1 MTELS
6 TSGFIDENAVHWA
19 IEPFIPI
26 ETPDLIN
33 HLISRDELAASS
45 AERFRESCESMEN
58 LLYQRTGSYHTQFS
72 QLYAAVD
79 PDFDGKV
86 PDGCAA
92 PDTEANAQTLMQ
104 LCEEI
109 LFAAAYRK
117 VEQDEVERCVGV
129 ASQFGVRLHVDFEL
143 FKHLAVYARGD
154 VVGTKLRRRLRRLY
168 QPESVDIPIYQRMV
182 VLFQLHED
190 VVAGEELRASAL
202 HLRMF
207 KNIPRQDVDMLLP
220 GARVRLSKIDRAKI
234 IVPSL
239 GGFLL
244 SLRKLAQFFLIFA
257 AVTLY
262 STAVLVGL
270 IFVAIGYVVK
280 SVLSYFHTKD
290 KHLLTLTRNLYF
302 QKLDTNAGVA
312 YRMIQQAHRQT
323 SVECLLAFYGI
334 LAHDG
339 PISTRRLRRKSERI
353 LREAAHIEV
362 AFQIDRALERLEE
375 MNLVEQTANG
385 DWRGK
390 EG

>member
-6 TSGFIDENAVHWA
+6 TSGFIGDDALHWA
-19 IEPFIPI
+19 IESFIPI
-26 ETPDLIN
+26 ETPDLID
-33 HLISRDELAASS
+33 HLLGRGELSLNS
-45 AERFRESCESMEN
+45 EQRFRECCDSIEN

-72 QLYAAVD
+72 QLYASID
-79 PDFDGKV
+79 PDFDGKI
-86 PDGCAA
+86 PEGIES
-92 PDTEANAQTLMQ
+92 PDTAANAQTLMQ

-129 ASQFGVRLHVDFEL
+129 ASQFGVRLHVDFGL

-154 VVGTKLRRRLRRLY
+154 IVGTKFRRRLRRLY
-168 QPESVDIPIYQRMV
+168 QPESVDIPVYQRMV

-257 AVTLY
+257 ALTLY

-312 YRMIQQAHRQT
+312 YRMIHQAHRQT
-323 SVECLLAFYGI
+323 SLECLLALHGI
-334 LAHDG
+334 LSNG
-339 PISTRRLRRKSERI
+339 EPISTRRLRRKCERM
-353 LREAAHIEV
+353 LREAADIEV
-362 AFQIDRALERLEE
+362 AFQIDRALQRLTE
-375 MNLVEQTANG
+375 MDMIETTADG
-385 DWRGK
+385 TVQAK
-390 EG
+390 V